1 MPARGTWFVTQL
13 AATLVVTREEAVTW
27 SELARLREVL
37 DWPGATLG
45 ACVAPSPLRWPGP
58 AAGAQRLQRPSV
70 RLSGWTL
77 APATP
82 PDLPRPRAECCPAAH
97 EERLPRQLEGL
108 ASVLVQLPHTSALH
122 LGRPRLH
129 RLRQRLPLLHQSAH
143 SGSCSHPTW
152 LEIATIRE
160 EEKK

>member
-1 MPARGTWFVTQL
+1 MLPAEEMRL
-13 AATLVVTREEAVTW
+13 ETLEVTREEVVTL
-27 SELARLREVL
+27 SESECLREAL
-37 DWPGATLG
+37 DWPGAILG
-45 ACVAPSPLRWPGP
+45 ACDVAPSPLRWPGP

-77 APATP
+77 DPASP
-82 PDLPRPRAECCPAAH
+82 PDQPRPRAECCPAVH

-108 ASVLVQLPHTSALH
+108 ASVPVQSPRTLV
-122 LGRPRLH
+122 PRLDRLWLH
-129 RLRQRLPLLHQSAH
+129 RLRQRLPLLHPFAH

-152 LEIATIRE
+152 LEIASFRE